1 MNWRE
6 REYRWIIR
14 LSEKKGDSK
23 SKAEIITA
31 KRQEESDRKTEK
43 DRDK

>member
-1 MNWRE
+1 MNWKE
-6 REYRWIIR
+6 GEYRWIII
-14 LSEKKGDSK
+14 LSEKKVGSK
-23 SKAEIITA
+23 SKAEIITS